1 MRERKKGG
9 DLARSL
15 AAQCVCSQCEF
26 RFIPSSSSQSH
37 TAVYCEALVRYSYI
51 VSTPACLIEFGR
63 VGEKKREAKEAS
75 HSFGSLLAT
84 RSEAWTQDE
93 SFSIFSTFRY
103 FSQTPPFFVVA
114 WIRVW
119 LDKRRCNFL
128 WLVQTIE
135 LILSFSEWC
144 MHGLAKSKD

>member
-51 VSTPACLIEFGR
+51 ASTPACLIEFGR
-63 VGEKKREAKEAS
+63 VGEKKEKQKRQVIPLGRS
-75 HSFGSLLAT
+75 SLTVPKPEHKTKVSLFSALFAT
-84 RSEAWTQDE
+84 FLR
-93 SFSIFSTFRY
+93 
-103 FSQTPPFFVVA
+103 PPFFVVA
-114 WIRVW
+114 
-119 LDKRRCNFL
+119 
-128 WLVQTIE
+128 
-135 LILSFSEWC
+135 
-144 MHGLAKSKD
+144 